1 MIRRAGWMILTS
13 GSTDSRPDDQVILTM
28 PFVGH
33 GFTSG
38 DVR

>member
-1 MIRRAGWMILTS
+1 MIRSAGWMILTS
-13 GSTDSRPDDQVILTM
+13 GRIDSRPHDNVIPTM

-33 GFTSG
+33 GFTFG